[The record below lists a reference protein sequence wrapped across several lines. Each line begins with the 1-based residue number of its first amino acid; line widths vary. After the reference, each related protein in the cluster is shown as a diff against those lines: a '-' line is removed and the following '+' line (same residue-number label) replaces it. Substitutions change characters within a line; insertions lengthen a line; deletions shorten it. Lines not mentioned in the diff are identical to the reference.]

1 MAKNDC
7 PHNSGITCPEGGRNC
22 PTCGWSPEGEKRRRG
37 PKPNVP
43 MEKIIQVI
51 KHKGGRPRQV
61 VKVDES
67 GAVLDIYPSL
77 LTAADANHIS
87 SVAVKNHCK
96 GKLKHPFRC
105 TGGYTF
111 HYADEMQEDGA

>member
-22 PTCGWSPEGEKRRRG
+22 PTCGWSPEGEKRRG
-37 PKPNVP
+37 SPKPEV
-43 MEKIIQVI
+43 QVEQI
-51 KHKGGRPRQV
+51 KQVLKHKGGRPRQV

-77 LTAADANHIS
+77 LAAAEANHIS

>member
-1 MAKNDC
+1 MAWNDC
-7 PHNSGITCPEGGRNC
+7 PHNSGVVCPTSCRHC
-22 PTCGWSPEGEKRRRG
+22 QTCGWSPGVAARRRN
-37 PKPNVP
+37 PKLNTVEQPS
-43 MEKIIQVI
+43 QQAI
-51 KHKGGRPRQV
+51 KHAGGRPRQV

-77 LTAADANHIS
+77 LAAAEANHIS